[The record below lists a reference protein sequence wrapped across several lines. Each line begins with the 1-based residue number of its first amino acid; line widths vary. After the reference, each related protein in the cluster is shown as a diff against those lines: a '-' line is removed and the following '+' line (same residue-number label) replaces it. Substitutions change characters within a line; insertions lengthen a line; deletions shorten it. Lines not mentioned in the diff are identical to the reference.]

1 MEAAL
6 FAGTQRVK
14 GQNQRPQ
21 ITLIPWTIVTERLVY
36 NIPAKMIDDYRGRRV
51 IVRSSSPSEIL
62 YCLWRTDPA
71 AIRFIQLLSADADV
85 STLVGAGESI
95 PIEIALK
102 DPNQFQ
108 RLYDFTNLLDNHPV
122 RIVIPVVSGFSSAA
136 KLAVSLNYA
145 VRLEMDQPDE
155 SLFEEIES
163 VLDLY
168 LHRSY
173 VRQPIEFF
181 QSLLLSLY
189 RNEPVSVWDIAEE
202 NPKHIRYITDAGEET
217 VSRRFDGVKIAG
229 SVTGFIESFAQDL
242 IDERGEC
249 SSCEFFN
256 RCHGYF
262 KWPKKDYSCDGVKR
276 IFRTLA
282 TATNEVHRDLGDQLE
297 QSLQHHS

>member
-1 MEAAL
+1 
-6 FAGTQRVK
+6 
-14 GQNQRPQ
+14 
-21 ITLIPWTIVTERLVY
+21 VTEKLVY

-71 AIRFIQLLSADADV
+71 AIRFIQLLSADADI
-85 STLVGAGESI
+85 STLEGAGESI
-95 PIEIALK
+95 PIEISLK

-108 RLYDFTNLLDNHPV
+108 RLSDFTNLLDSHPI
-122 RIVIPVVSGFSSAA
+122 RIAIPVVPGFSSAT

-155 SLFEEIES
+155 TLFEEIES

-173 VRQPIEFF
+173 VHQPIEFF
-181 QSLLLSLY
+181 QTLLLALY
-189 RNEPVSVWDIAEE
+189 RNEPISVWDIAEE
-202 NPKHIRYITDAGEET
+202 NPKYIRYITDAGEET
-217 VSRRFDGVKIAG
+217 VSRRFDGVRIAG
-229 SVTGFIESFAQDL
+229 SVTGFIDSFAQNL

-249 SSCEFFN
+249 SNCEFFS

-262 KWPKKDYSCDGVKR
+262 KWPKKDYSCDGVRR
-276 IFRTLA
+276 IFRTLV
-282 TATNEVHRDLGDQLE
+282 TATNEIHRDLAGHQE
-297 QSLQHHS
+297 SSLQPQS